1 MSESAVQIQGQPCAM
16 QIAAWA
22 CATIGRL
29 DSDANIVPVFSENR
43 ELLERFRRGE
53 REALGFVY
61 RSYFDDLY
69 RLARF
74 GFSARGGA
82 RVPGFER
89 DADRLDFVQ
98 DVFLRAFAE
107 PARLAYDGLRPYRPF
122 LLQIARNLRVD
133 QLRREARR
141 AGLGE
146 PALEL
151 DIEQLSAQLDEP
163 PAVEVDLHWE
173 RLVLETAR
181 VVESLGS
188 EVRQVA
194 GLRFTEEL
202 SQAAAAER
210 LGITRRRVRTL
221 ESRLVASVRRALTK
235 AHLLK

>member
-1 MSESAVQIQGQPCAM
+1 MPHPPVSLSGASI
-16 QIAAWA
+16 
-22 CATIGRL
+22 
-29 DSDANIVPVFSENR
+29 SDATTVPVFSDNR
-43 ELLERFRRGE
+43 ELLQRFRRGE
-53 REALGFVY
+53 RDALGFVY
-61 RSYFDDLY
+61 RAYFDDLY

-74 GFSARGGA
+74 GFSSRGGA
-82 RVPGFER
+82 RVAGLER

-133 QLRREARR
+133 QLRYEARR

-151 DIEQLSAQLDEP
+151 DVEELAAQLDEA
-163 PAVEVDLHWE
+163 PAVEADLYWE

-181 VVESLGS
+181 VVDSLGS
-188 EVRQVA
+188 DLQQLAR
-194 GLRFTEEL
+194 LRFMDEL

-210 LGITRRRVRTL
+210 LGVTRRRVRTL
-221 ESRLVASVRRALTK
+221 ENRLVASVRRALAK
-235 AHLLK
+235 AQLLKEKI